1 MKTRETRKMLTQ
13 IWKSDFTFILLI
25 FTIFCF
31 LTASYVIAAITNYG
45 MEGDEVFSYIS
56 STSQGGYKG
65 ICFLDDQT
73 WYEGS
78 YFQDALTATGA
89 ERFNYK
95 MVVENQAMDTHPPFY
110 YLLLN
115 FVASLFPGQFSRWF
129 GIGLNIFL
137 MFFVWAGLYL
147 LFQYFLNRKYLSAF
161 FSTLFCCSYLSFSM
175 VLFIRMYVLLM
186 AICLFQA
193 WYHLKLYDAVRT
205 NSPFLIRS
213 HWKSYVV
220 LSLLTICGAWTHY
233 YFIIFQGLISCLFV
247 VILWFQKRR
256 PDMFR
261 YIGCMA
267 ASGAF
272 YILLYPASLNHLF
285 FKYRGRD
292 AIHKF
297 LKGSSLF
304 GEVSSMLSNYN
315 EQQYHGLLFW
325 LVLLLLFFTLILFA
339 KHKIAFF
346 ALVKGCLLLLPSLT
360 YFFGISKASPFV
372 TLRYITPVAPLLF
385 AAVVIWV
392 FRLLEKAQLSHKA
405 ARILA
410 IFLCAAFVP
419 ICAYWWKSP
428 LKPSFFS
435 EKKEV
440 IEELSDISNVCVYV
454 TGDEYNWKMWED
466 YLYYPFFDGLFF
478 IDGNQRKPIRN
489 ERLSSQENIV
499 LFIDSALD
507 ADVILDYLTDY
518 LPFHSYE
525 LIYTAQYNFIY
536 LAR

>member
-1 MKTRETRKMLTQ
+1 MKTKKMLTK

-56 STSQGGYKG
+56 STSQGGYRG

-233 YFIIFQGLISCLFV
+233 YFIIFQGLISCLFCI
-247 VILWFQKRR
+247 ILWYQKKRS
-256 PDMFR
+256 DMLR

-267 ASGAF
+267 VSAAF
-272 YILLYPASLNHLF
+272 YILLYPACLNHLF

-292 AIHKF
+292 AVHKF

-304 GEVSSMLSNYN
+304 GEVFSMFKSYN
-315 EQQYHGLLFW
+315 ESQYHGLLPLMLIILAFIT
-325 LVLLLLFFTLILFA
+325 LLLIIKKKVSVFTLI
-339 KHKIAFF
+339 
-346 ALVKGCLLLLPSLT
+346 KGALLLTPMCI
-360 YFFGISKASPFV
+360 YFFGISKASPFI
-372 TLRYITPVAPLLF
+372 TLRYITPVAPLLY
-385 AAVVIWV
+385 AIVIIWAV
-392 FRLLEKAQLSHKA
+392 RLVDKSGFSKKWRQILSI
-405 ARILA
+405 ILCI
-410 IFLCAAFVP
+410 IFLPSCL
-419 ICAYWWKSP
+419 YWWTPP
-428 LKPSFFS
+428 LKLNAFS
-435 EKKEV
+435 EKRDV
-440 IEELSDISNVCVYV
+440 IYNLSENSDICIYV

-466 YLYYPFFDGLFF
+466 YIYYPLFDKLFF
-478 IDGNQRKPIRN
+478 IDGNSQAPIID
-489 ERLSSQENIV
+489 EDATSLENAV
-499 LFIDSALD
+499 LFIDSVLD
-507 ADVILDYLTDY
+507 TDEILDYLSEY
-518 LPFHSYE
+518 LPFTSYTP
-525 LIYTAQYNFIY
+525 IYTAQYNNIY
-536 LAR
+536 LAE